1 MKSLNYNFICVI
13 LFVVFMMACGY
24 PLRFRPEGC
33 KNSLNRQKNK
43 EVLSVDVTKAKKGQV
58 EVAPSVVD
66 IVGNIEDDP
75 LVVDVEINEQVE
87 DTISLPSDEV
97 KLSSSQKDV
106 LISLLVNSL
115 DNYKNRLKEQSDAF
129 NKTNDSREE
138 EFAIKLPLH
147 KVQTVIDSVATQAV
161 IFETL
166 GYSETTLKRFQKILN
181 ILDFENLVSRDVRV
195 ANSLILCLDNVFSLT
210 KKVLYNYI
218 NELNLEQIVTNNGED
233 GINAICRRID
243 QFMELRDRFIEQ
255 AKNDI
260 NLAFNN
266 DAHIQRKKMTYK
278 DALLDVL
285 ERVLGPNGTLTEAL
299 AAMEQSAD
307 EIYAYLSP

>member
-1 MKSLNYNFICVI
+1 MKSLNYNFICII

-24 PLRFRPEGC
+24 PLRLRPEGC
-33 KNSLNRQKNK
+33 KNSLNRLKNK

-66 IVGNIEDDP
+66 IVGTIEDEP

-87 DTISLPSDEV
+87 DNISLPSDEV

-129 NKTNDSREE
+129 NKTNASRQE

-147 KVQTVIDSVATQAV
+147 KVKTVIDSVATQAV

-210 KKVLYNYI
+210 KKVLYDYI

-233 GINAICRRID
+233 GINAICRCID
-243 QFMELRDRFIEQ
+243 QFMELRARFIEQ

-266 DAHIQRKKMTYK
+266 DAHIQRKQMTYK

-307 EIYAYLSP
+307 EIYAYLSL

>member
-1 MKSLNYNFICVI
+1 
-13 LFVVFMMACGY
+13 MMACGY
-24 PLRFRPEGC
+24 PLKLRPEGC
-33 KNSLNRQKNK
+33 ENSLNRLKNK

-66 IVGNIEDDP
+66 IVGNIEDES
-75 LVVDVEINEQVE
+75 LVFDVEIKEQVE
-87 DTISLPSDEV
+87 DISLSSDEV
-97 KLSSSQKDV
+97 KLSSSQKDA

-129 NKTNDSREE
+129 NKTNASMEE

-166 GYSETTLKRFQKILN
+166 GYSETTLKRLQKILN
-181 ILDFENLVSRDVRV
+181 ILDFENLISRDVRV

-210 KKVLYNYI
+210 KKVLYDYV

-266 DAHIQRKKMTYK
+266 DAHMQRKKITYK

-285 ERVLGPNGTLTEAL
+285 ERVIGPNGTLTEAL
-299 AAMEQSAD
+299 AAMEQCAD

>member
-1 MKSLNYNFICVI
+1 MKRLNYNFICII

-24 PLRFRPEGC
+24 PLRLRPKGC
-33 KNSLNRQKNK
+33 ENSLNRLKNK
-43 EVLSVDVTKAKKGQV
+43 ELLSVDVTKAKKGQV

-66 IVGNIEDDP
+66 IVGNIEDEP
-75 LVVDVEINEQVE
+75 LVVDVEIKEQVE
-87 DTISLPSDEV
+87 DISLPSDEI
-97 KLSSSQKDV
+97 KLSLSQREA

-115 DNYKNRLKEQSDAF
+115 DNYKNRLKKQSEAF
-129 NKTNDSREE
+129 NKINASREE
-138 EFAIKLPLH
+138 AFAIKLPLH
-147 KVQTVIDSVATQAV
+147 KVQTVMDSVATQAV

-166 GYSETTLKRFQKILN
+166 GYSETTLKRLQKILN
-181 ILDFENLVSRDVRV
+181 ILDFENLISRDIKV

-210 KKVLYNYI
+210 KKVLYDYI

-266 DAHIQRKKMTYK
+266 DAHMQRKKISYK

-299 AAMEQSAD
+299 AAMERGAD
-307 EIYAYLSP
+307 EIYAYLNP

>member
-1 MKSLNYNFICVI
+1 MKSLNYNFICII

-24 PLRFRPEGC
+24 PLKLRPEGC
-33 KNSLNRQKNK
+33 ENSLNRLKNK

-66 IVGNIEDDP
+66 IVGNIEDES
-75 LVVDVEINEQVE
+75 LVFDVEIKEQVE
-87 DTISLPSDEV
+87 DISLSSDEV
-97 KLSSSQKDV
+97 KLSSSQKDA

-129 NKTNDSREE
+129 NKTNASMEE

-166 GYSETTLKRFQKILN
+166 GYSETTLKRLQKILN
-181 ILDFENLVSRDVRV
+181 ILDFENLISRDVRV

-210 KKVLYNYI
+210 KKVLYDYV

-266 DAHIQRKKMTYK
+266 DAHMQRKKITYK

-285 ERVLGPNGTLTEAL
+285 ERVIGPNGTLTEAL
-299 AAMEQSAD
+299 AAMEQCAD